1 MKTQLKLLLL
11 ALVLLCLL
19 SFTRDIAFSN
29 KESIEDDSLM
39 ASVEDLD
46 PSTITDLLNEM
57 KKGSLKRE
65 FPIKIEAETNWQLES
80 LAHFIWIGS
89 VLPDKYVKNINKF
102 CQHNLEYQVFGKGLS
117 QSGQI
122 HPFGIYIFR

>member
-19 SFTRDIAFSN
+19 SLMRDVAFSN
-29 KESIEDDSLM
+29 KEDDDSLM
-39 ASVEDLD
+39 ASLDDLD

-65 FPIKIEAETNWQLES
+65 FPIKIQAETNWQLES

-89 VLPDKYVKNINKF
+89 VLPDKYVKNINNF
-102 CQHNLEYQVFGKGLS
+102 CQHNLEYQVFG
-117 QSGQI
+117 I
-122 HPFGIYIFR
+122 

>member
-1 MKTQLKLLLL
+1 MMKAQLKLLIL
-11 ALVLLCLL
+11 ALVSLCLL
-19 SFTRDIAFSN
+19 PLMRDIAFSN

-65 FPIKIEAETNWQLES
+65 FPIKIQAETNWQLES

-89 VLPDKYVKNINKF
+89 VLPDKYVKNINNF
-102 CQHNLEYQVFGKGLS
+102 CQHNLEYQVFG
-117 QSGQI
+117 I
-122 HPFGIYIFR
+122 

>member
-46 PSTITDLLNEM
+46 PSTITDLLKEM

-65 FPIKIEAETNWQLES
+65 FPIKIQGETNWQLES

-89 VLPDKYVKNINKF
+89 VLPDKYVKNINNF
-102 CQHNLEYQVFGKGLS
+102 CQHNLEYQVFG
-117 QSGQI
+117 I
-122 HPFGIYIFR
+122 